1 VKLLRHLPNA
11 MTCGNLLCGCLGI
24 VRVFEHDLV
33 AAAYLIFLAA
43 LLDFGDGFVARLL
56 NAHSAIGKE
65 LDSLADMVTFG
76 VLPAFILFSLLTP
89 DAVAIENAMN
99 YQGNGTD
106 FQGIVVKSINPY
118 RYVAF
123 SIAVFSA
130 LRLAKFNI
138 DPRQTDSFIGLP
150 TPANALVVASFPLI
164 LAFQPQYSLL
174 ILIPYSLYAYVAL
187 LSFLLV
193 AEIPLF
199 ALKFKTFG
207 WAENWVKFVFLGLS
221 GVLLLL
227 LQFAAMPIVVGLY
240 VLVSVIENQFKHREH
255 RD

>member
-1 VKLLRHLPNA
+1 MIKHLPNA
-11 MTCGNLLCGCLGI
+11 MTCGNLLCGCFGI
-24 VRVFEHDLV
+24 VRVFEHDLMT
-33 AAAYLIFLAA
+33 ASYLIFLAA

-65 LDSLADMVTFG
+65 LDSLADVVTFG

-89 DAVAIENAMN
+89 DGIALEQLLNHAAVPGD
-99 YQGNGTD
+99 YS
-106 FQGIVVKSINPY
+106 GIVVKTSNPY

-130 LRLAKFNI
+130 LRLAKFNV

-150 TPANALVVASFPLI
+150 TPANALVVASLPLI
-164 LAFQPQYSLL
+164 LAFHSQYSPL
-174 ILIPYSLYAYVAL
+174 ILNPFSLYGYVAL

-199 ALKFKTFG
+199 ALKFTTFG
-207 WAENWVKFVFLGLS
+207 WAENRVKFVFLGLS

-227 LQFAAMPIVVGLY
+227 LQFAAVPLVVGLY
-240 VLVSVIENQFKHREH
+240 VLVSLANNQIERG
-255 RD
+255 